1 MSQQLINHSPDLARL
16 RDAGYE
22 IEVCGGYLITH
33 HIPYVNGRREI
44 CYGKLITAL
53 TLNGHRADRPS
64 DHVIQFMGE
73 HPCHKDGTI
82 ITQIQHATQN
92 TQLFDG
98 LIMNY
103 SFSNKPKDGYPDY
116 YEKVNTYAELISSP
130 ARSLD
135 PSVTAKTFKAVPGK
149 NEHSVFHYIDTNA
162 TRAHILQANGK
173 FNGQK
178 IGVIGLGGTGA
189 YILDIVAKT
198 PVAEIHL
205 FDGDVFHQH
214 NAFRCPGAP
223 PLNCFD
229 AQPKKVFY
237 LQNIYGNMHRA
248 VQAHDVFITEENLHL
263 LKALSFVFL
272 CVDSNRVR
280 GLIITYLLEHKIPF
294 IDVGLGVNLV
304 EDKLIGTLRAT
315 LITPEQHDHLEK
327 RIGKADID
335 DNEYA
340 TNIQIADLNALNA
353 MLAVIKWKKWTGF
366 YQDLKEEHHST
377 YSINTSQLIHEDH
390 TA

>member
-22 IEVCGGYLITH
+22 IEVFGGYLIIH
-33 HIPYVNGRREI
+33 HIPYVNQRREI
-44 CYGKLITAL
+44 AYGKLITAL
-53 TLNGHRADRPS
+53 NLIGNITTRPP

-73 HPCHKDGTI
+73 HPCHKDGSI
-82 ITQIQHATQN
+82 ITQIQHAASN

-98 LIMNY
+98 LVMNY
-103 SFSNKPKDGYPDY
+103 SFSNKPKGGYPDY

-135 PSVTAKTFKAVPGK
+135 SSVTAKTFKAVPAK
-149 NEHSVFHYIDTNA
+149 NEQSVFHYIDTNA
-162 TRAHILQANGK
+162 TRAHILQANAK

-178 IGVIGLGGTGA
+178 VGIIGLGGTGA
-189 YILDIVAKT
+189 YILDMVAKT

-205 FDGDVFHQH
+205 FDGDLFHQH

-223 PLNCFD
+223 ALSRFD
-229 AQPKKVFY
+229 DQPKKVFY
-237 LQNIYGNMHRA
+237 LKDIYDNMHRG
-248 VQAHDVFITEENLHL
+248 VHAHNVFVTEENLHL
-263 LKALSFVFL
+263 LETFSFVFL
-272 CVDSNRVR
+272 SVDSNRVR
-280 GLIITYLLEHKIPF
+280 GLIIAYLLEHKIPF

-304 EDKLIGTLRAT
+304 EDQLIGTLRST
-315 LITPEQHDHLEK
+315 LITPQQHDHLEK
-327 RIGKADID
+327 RIGKADIA

-377 YSINTSQLIHEDH
+377 YSINTSQLINEDY